1 MNPSIDLSLAGVD
14 RRMLNCTAIYGV
26 LALAV
31 FLISACGGG
40 ASTETNPVTS
50 TTTSVG
56 VSSYNGPNAK
66 TEDIR
71 AFQTTVWESLRVS
84 NKCGACHSLEVGQ
97 APMFVREDDV
107 NLAYSAANPLV
118 NLDAPAS
125 SALVTKVGGG
135 HNCWLPSNAAC
146 AQSVTAL
153 IEDWAF
159 GTGGGERQIQLTA
172 PTPKVPGATRRIP
185 DDNAIF
191 MASPL
196 WATLKSFCQDCHSED
211 AINPQAPF
219 FASEDIDTAWDA
231 VKSKIDLSDDVND
244 PKRSRLIVRLRS
256 EFHNCW
262 SPSCDSDAQH
272 MEDDIIALI
281 SAIDANATATAM
293 DPDLII
299 SNAMNIV
306 DDGIVASGGSRYEA
320 NVIALYEF
328 KTGSGTIAL
337 DSSGVEPELNLT
349 LDPLGPDGVD
359 WIGGWGLRI
368 VDGKAQGSTV
378 ASRKLHDLIT
388 ATGEYSIEAWVAP
401 ANVTQEGPARIV
413 SYSGGVDARNFTLGQ
428 TQYNYDFLQRSS
440 ANDANGEPALST
452 ADADEDL
459 QATLQHVVVNFDP
472 INGRR
477 IYVNGLYTD
486 DMDPTHTGDTNN
498 LNDWDDTFALVLG
511 NEVSGNRPWQGSMR
525 MLAIHNRI
533 LTPEQI
539 QQNLDVGV
547 GQKYF
552 LLFGIGHVTGV
563 PADSYIMF
571 EVEQYDSYSYLF
583 NKPTYINLDPVV
595 SPGNILLEGM
605 RIGVNGKE
613 VSVGQ
618 AYQNLNMAIGSNY
631 DPALG
636 EPLSD
641 LGTVIA
647 LENGQGSDEFFLTFE
662 RLGGEFN
669 PFTEISPT
677 VFPGLP
683 QPELK
688 ADIGVRT
695 FDEINASM
703 AALTGVDPVVVVD
716 GIPTPR
722 HAILRQQLPAVEDP
736 SGFLSAHQMA
746 IAQLSIEYCSAL
758 VDDPEKRASFF
769 FGIDLDSANTFFNSD
784 VATALDPDG
793 QAWIVNALY
802 NKLVGLPGT
811 PGGDLADAPSLAE
824 LQAELIG
831 PPVPPVTSSLFERLT
846 SNNCGGSG
854 CDATRT
860 QAIVKAMCGA
870 ILGGAAV
877 LVQ

>member
-1 MNPSIDLSLAGVD
+1 MNSSIELLLAGVD
-14 RRMLNCTAIYGV
+14 RHTLNCAPRYGV
-26 LALAV
+26 FLLAV
-31 FLISACGGG
+31 FLVTACGGG
-40 ASTETNPVTS
+40 ASTESNPVTS
-50 TTTSVG
+50 TTSNVG
-56 VSSYNGPNAK
+56 ASSYNGPNAQ

-71 AFQTTVWESLRVS
+71 AFQATVWDSLRVS
-84 NKCGACHSLEVGQ
+84 TKCGACHSLEVGQ
-97 APMFVREDDV
+97 VPLFVREDDV

-125 SALVTKVGGG
+125 STLVAKVGGG

-153 IEDWAF
+153 IEDWAL
-159 GTGGGERQIQLTA
+159 GTSGGERQIQLTP
-172 PTPKVPGATRRIP
+172 PTPKVPGATRRFP

-196 WATLKSFCQDCHSED
+196 WTTLKSFCQDCHSES
-211 AINPQAPF
+211 AANPQAPF
-219 FASEDIDTAWDA
+219 FASKDIDIAWKA
-231 VKSKIDLSDDVND
+231 VKSKIDLNDDVND
-244 PKRSRLIVRLRS
+244 PKRSRLIVRLRH

-262 SPSCDSDAQH
+262 SPSCDDDAQD

-281 SAIDANATATAM
+281 SAIDANAPATGI
-293 DPDLII
+293 DPDLVI

-306 DDGIVASGGSRYEA
+306 DDGIVASGGNRSEA
-320 NVIALYEF
+320 NLIALYEF

-349 LDPLGPDGVD
+349 LNPLGPAGVD
-359 WIGGWGLRI
+359 WVGGWGLRI
-368 VDGKAQGSTV
+368 IDGKAQGSTR
-378 ASRKLHDLIT
+378 ASKKLHDLIT

-440 ANDANGEPALST
+440 TSDANGEPALST

-477 IYVNGLYTD
+477 IYVNGVYTD
-486 DMDPTHTGDTNN
+486 DMDSTPTGN
-498 LNDWDDTFALVLG
+498 LNDWDDSFALVLG
-511 NEVSGNRPWQGSMR
+511 NEVSGNRPWQGSIR
-525 MLAIHNRI
+525 MLAVHNRV

-552 LLFGIGHVTGV
+552 LLFGIGHVAGV

-583 NKPTYINLDPVV
+583 NKPTYINLDPAV
-595 SPGNILLEGM
+595 SLGNIPLEGM
-605 RIGVNGKE
+605 RIGLNGRE

-618 AYQNLNMAIGSNY
+618 AYQNLNMTIGSNY
-631 DPALG
+631 DPAIG

-647 LENGQGSDEFFLTFE
+647 LENGQDSDEFFLTFE
-662 RLGGEFN
+662 RLGDEFN

-677 VFPGLP
+677 DFPGLP
-683 QPELK
+683 LPELT

-703 AALTGVDPVVVVD
+703 AALTGVDPVVLVD
-716 GIPTPR
+716 GVPTPR

-746 IAQLSIEYCSAL
+746 IAQLSIEYCSSL
-758 VDDPEKRASFF
+758 VGDAAKRASFF
-769 FGIDLDSANTFFNSD
+769 DFTVVADANTFFESD

-793 QAWIVNALY
+793 QTQIVNALY

-811 PGGDLADAPSLAE
+811 PGGDLADAPSLAD

-831 PPVPPVTSSLFERLT
+831 PAAPPVTSSLFERLT

-854 CDATRT
+854 CDAARTR
-860 QAIVKAMCGA
+860 AIVKAMCGA
-870 ILGGAAV
+870 ILGGAAM
-877 LVQ
+877 LMQ